1 MRPFSETHEY
11 ISYSLPS
18 LSGSPSVIQL
28 GEYGD
33 RRGDMSTR
41 LLSEM
46 TLPVFAKLV
55 SSVGLGAAARS
66 GGLPAA
72 TRVVRSASWS
82 RLASYWMVIPVE
94 SVNGFMVA
102 MKEACSAPVQVAMT
116 LTDPAFVVE
125 LVPHATAVMTAT
137 SDRVSIR
144 LNHSLRI
151 LKSPFELTALV
162 PLLRESFYVRLLNYV
177 FLALYQAADAKHITN
192 VIGELRAASAHL
204 L

>member
-28 GEYGD
+28 GEYVD
-33 RRGDMSTR
+33 CRADMSTT

-82 RLASYWMVIPVE
+82 RLASYSILMPVE
-94 SVNGFMVA
+94 SVHGFITA
-102 MKEACSAPVQVAMT
+102 MNEACSSPVHWAIH
-116 LTDPAFVVE
+116 FN
-125 LVPHATAVMTAT
+125 AT
-137 SDRVSIR
+137 
-144 LNHSLRI
+144 
-151 LKSPFELTALV
+151 
-162 PLLRESFYVRLLNYV
+162 
-177 FLALYQAADAKHITN
+177 
-192 VIGELRAASAHL
+192 
-204 L
+204 